1 MNSIK
6 ESQNPLL
13 QALTS
18 RHLIWR
24 GGTGL
29 GQKTRSTGLS
39 QLDHKLG
46 DGLPTQGV
54 IDVRSLRGIG
64 ELRLFLPALSEAE
77 GRGRLCVFLSQA
89 WQLHAEARAGTGLDA
104 APAAVV

>member
-29 GQKTRSTGLS
+29 GQKTRPTGLS

-46 DGLPTQGV
+46 GGLPAQGA
-54 IDVRSLRGIG
+54 IDVRSLKGIG
-64 ELRLFLPALSEAE
+64 ERRRFLRSLAEAR
-77 GRGRLCVFLSQA
+77 GSGRLCGFLSPA
-89 WQLHAEARAGTGLDA
+89 WRLGGGGRAGL
-104 APAAVV
+104 